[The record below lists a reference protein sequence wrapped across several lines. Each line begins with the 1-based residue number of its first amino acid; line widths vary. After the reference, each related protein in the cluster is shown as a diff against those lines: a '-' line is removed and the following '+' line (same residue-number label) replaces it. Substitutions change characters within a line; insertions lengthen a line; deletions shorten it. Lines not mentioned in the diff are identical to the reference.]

1 MKAVILA
8 LVVLSGVTLASCK
21 KDYVC
26 ECTKVRTDSDGNR
39 NSSSD
44 GNYAFKESRIRA
56 EKKCDDQEGTGSDIF
71 GDYSRQCD
79 IQ

>member
-1 MKAVILA
+1 MKAVLLA
-8 LVVLSGVTLASCK
+8 LVALSGITLVSCK

-39 NSSSD
+39 NSSAD
-44 GNYAFKESRIRA
+44 GNYTFKESRIRA

-79 IQ
+79 IR